1 MARPPADPVVQGRFA
16 ELVGCGCTQ
25 HEAARA
31 VGVSERTGE
40 RWLTDPGVRAQV
52 EETKVRLSDKPDD
65 LQLLDE
71 MPPDKDPGA
80 SVTVDTHSGSIRG
93 ILEARIR
100 DPKVS
105 ARDLASLTNALVKL
119 DEELASARDSME
131 DTLVFPFEGEPG
143 MRVVRVYV
151 RASDDTIL
159 SRDEWSAA
167 EAPPEEELLQPP
179 SGYELAPRPKRNP
192 DGSIVRSKP
201 RPEPE
206 EDDNLEDRERPIPG
220 EVGPKPSR

>member
-1 MARPPADPVVQGRFA
+1 MARPPADPEVQGRFA

-52 EETKVRLSDKPDD
+52 EETKVRLSKKRDD

-71 MPPDKDPGA
+71 MPQDKHPGA
-80 SVTVDTHSGSIRG
+80 SVTVDPHSGSIRE

-131 DTLVFPFEGEPG
+131 ETLVFPFEGEPG
-143 MRVVRVYV
+143 MRVLRVYV
-151 RASDDTIL
+151 LPTDDTIV
-159 SRDEWSAA
+159 SRDEWPAA
-167 EAPPEEELLQPP
+167 EAPPEEELLLCRA
-179 SGYELAPRPKRNP
+179 GARGAAP
-192 DGSIVRSKP
+192 
-201 RPEPE
+201 
-206 EDDNLEDRERPIPG
+206 
-220 EVGPKPSR
+220 